1 MEKYFQLDVSKPKMM
16 PINVHYSLLP
26 KYRGASPIQSCL
38 LNGDK
43 KTGITFIKMN
53 NKLDEGDCIKNMK
66 LW

>member
-1 MEKYFQLDVSKPKMM
+1 M

-43 KTGITFIKMN
+43 KTGITFIKMS
-53 NKLDEGDCIKNMK
+53 NKLDEGDCIQINMK
-66 LW
+66 LQVRP